1 LSEIRPGLRLDQSV
15 MIGRKRAAKVDP
27 DPSRGE
33 FFSGLFTAG
42 GLGETPRNKAIKRTV
57 GISHRRTH
65 RD

>member
-1 LSEIRPGLRLDQSV
+1 

-42 GLGETPRNKAIKRTV
+42 GPGETPRNKAIKRTV